1 MSHLKLYI
9 NVSIAML
16 AFAANSILCRLALHN
31 NTIDPASF
39 TTIRLLSGAIILVII
54 SKVIQSNKTSVKSTT
69 SQTYAW
75 LSGLILFI
83 YAATFSFAYIN
94 LSTATGA
101 LLLFGA
107 VQSCLIGYSF
117 ILKEQLT
124 IKQGIGILTAIA
136 GLIYL
141 FLPHL
146 TSPSL
151 AEAIL
156 MFVSGV
162 AWAAYT
168 LLGKK
173 QSSPI
178 KNNTDSFTKA
188 AIISVVVS
196 LLWLPQIKLSGLG
209 VIFAISSGALASGL
223 GYAIWYSVLPRLK
236 ASSAASIQLTVPII
250 AAIGGIMFLNETL
263 SQRLIFA
270 SFAILGGVGLSLMN
284 KQTKS

>member
-1 MSHLKLYI
+1 MSKFKIYI
-9 NVSIAML
+9 NASIAML
-16 AFAANSILCRLALHN
+16 AFAANSIICRLALHN
-31 NTIDPASF
+31 DTIDPASF

-54 SKVIQSNKTSVKSTT
+54 TQLIPLNKTTIKPKQSH
-69 SQTYAW
+69 AW
-75 LSGLILFI
+75 ISGLILFI

-94 LSTATGA
+94 LATATGA

-107 VQSCLIGYSF
+107 VQSCLIAYS
-117 ILKEQLT
+117 LYSKEPFT

-151 AEAIL
+151 TEAIL
-156 MFVSGV
+156 MFLSGV

-173 QSSPI
+173 QGSPI

-188 AIISVVVS
+188 AIISVVMS
-196 LLWLPQIKLSGLG
+196 LFWLPQIHLSTLG
-209 VIFAISSGALASGL
+209 IVLAISSGAIASGL
-223 GYAIWYSVLPRLK
+223 GYAIWYSVLPNLK

-250 AAIGGIMFLNETL
+250 AAVGGIIFLSENVD
-263 SQRLIFA
+263 QRLIFA
-270 SFAILGGVGLSLMN
+270 SIAILGGVGLSLLN
-284 KQTKS
+284 KKA